1 MLKMTDNPENKQLK
15 MPSLVKGYVEGLIGR
30 AVDLSEVYD
39 VINALVDKVPE
50 LENLTIKSI
59 PNIPAGNS
67 TLDMSA
73 DYNKELG
80 DADSVAELVTEKT
93 GIEFSRHVFQTD
105 PLRKGYISHKF
116 RSHKYGIARIKL
128 DSYRRE

>member
-1 MLKMTDNPENKQLK
+1 MVFKSQL
-15 MPSLVKGYVEGLIGR
+15 VEHVTI
-30 AVDLSEVYD
+30 
-39 VINALVDKVPE
+39 DKNCE
-50 LENLTIKSI
+50 II
-59 PNIPAGNS
+59 DI
-67 TLDMSA
+67 SA